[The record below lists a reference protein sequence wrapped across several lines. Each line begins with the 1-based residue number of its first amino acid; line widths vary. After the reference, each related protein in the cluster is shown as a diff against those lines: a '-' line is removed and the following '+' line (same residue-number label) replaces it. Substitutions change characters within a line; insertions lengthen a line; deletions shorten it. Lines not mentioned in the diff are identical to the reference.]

1 MANEKMHGED
11 DARTSR
17 GRRVMA
23 RLADL
28 DLMDPAVQPEWYP
41 ASRRPGVALRA
52 PWSLHIGFR
61 RA

>member
-1 MANEKMHGED
+1 MRRCTVRAMLEHV
-11 DARTSR
+11 R

-23 RLADL
+23 WLADL

-52 PWSLHIGFR
+52 PWSLHIGFT

>member
-1 MANEKMHGED
+1 MV
-11 DARTSR
+11 RTMLGQVG

-52 PWSLHIGFR
+52 PWSLHIGFT